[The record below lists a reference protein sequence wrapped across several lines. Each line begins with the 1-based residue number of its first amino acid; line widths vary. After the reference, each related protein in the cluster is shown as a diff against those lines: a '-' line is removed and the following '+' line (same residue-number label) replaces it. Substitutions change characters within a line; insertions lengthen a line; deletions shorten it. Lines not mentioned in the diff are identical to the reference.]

1 MATRESPDPR
11 EILGVSAAA
20 TEDDI
25 RAAYLL
31 KVKQYPPDRSPEQF
45 ERVRDAYDAL
55 RDPRR
60 RARHLLLSVN
70 PGAPLASLL
79 ADHPKSRQF
88 VGPQPWLEALRTSTS
103 Q

>member
-1 MATRESPDPR
+1 MESSDAPDPR
-11 EILGVSAAA
+11 EILGISPTA
-20 TEDDI
+20 TEEDV

-45 ERVRDAYDAL
+45 ERVRDAYEAL

-88 VGPQPWLEALRTSTS
+88 VGPQPWVEALKALKNT
-103 Q
+103 